1 MKFQQILSFLLSHTN
16 FSHTFKTSLISLLM
30 AVLSGCASGHCNK
43 HGKPNIPNDQLKVFI
58 FKYDGSRQCEP
69 QSGISKTEMSKELS
83 EITIYSSQKKSDGQ
97 VRIQVC
103 GALSGYAN
111 VYKIKKKDL
120 SLAEALGFKKW
131 DF

>member
-1 MKFQQILSFLLSHTN
+1 MSLKSKNSRV
-16 FSHTFKTSLISLLM
+16 FKGLIFASLL
-30 AVLSGCASGHCNK
+30 AAISGCASGHCNK
-43 HGKPNIPNDQLKVFI
+43 YGKANIPNDQLKIFV

-69 QSGISKTEMSKELS
+69 QSGVSKKEMSKELS
-83 EITIYSSQKKSDGQ
+83 EITIYSSEKKSDGQ
-97 VRIQVC
+97 VRVQVC